1 MPPSDDRRARL
12 EGLLEMHLDINR
24 RIAEKSERPMTDSK
38 QPHVLIA
45 DDEDMLR
52 NSLCAQLE
60 DAGYQVSTAASG
72 EEAIRLVGEV
82 GSSIDLAI
90 LDVKMP
96 KVSGFE
102 VLKFI
107 KERFPAIK
115 AIMLTGYA
123 DLAHATESK
132 RRGAIDFLAK
142 PFEIEDLLITVKR
155 NLEK

>member
-1 MPPSDDRRARL
+1 
-12 EGLLEMHLDINR
+12 
-24 RIAEKSERPMTDSK
+24 MTDKK
-38 QPHVLIA
+38 QQHILIA

-52 NSLCAQLE
+52 KTLTAQLE
-60 DAGYQVSTAASG
+60 DAGYRVSTASSG
-72 EEAIRLVGEV
+72 EEAISLVGKE
-82 GSSIDLAI
+82 GKTIDMAI

-96 KVSGFE
+96 KVDGFE
-102 VLKFI
+102 VLKFL